1 MQNIITQV
9 SQTNES
15 FYNPL
20 LQHQQHNYNQDYYSN
35 EDNIQDEIYGNSLI
49 HLNIQEHH
57 YYITRDQLMS
67 LPESLLLCLFPS
79 GVFLDRDGQ
88 VITNLT
94 SEDEVYIINFDPK
107 CFEYIMEVFIK
118 AHEDLV
124 NYPVET
130 LFERPANN
138 SFVNTAKEFF
148 RFNNNSNSS
157 NLTSTTSNNN
167 STASQSKT
175 NGSDAQDLLH
185 QKPVIIVL
193 REDLDYYCVPLVEY
207 IFEQIPDLYLTKAQ
221 QDDNNDDLLQ
231 HFMAQI
237 KIAAGSYLS
246 GEKSIFQGL
255 FSSNRLKYQNN
266 NRSKKSSTN
275 NIQDDSNTSNTSS
288 NNNKISN
295 EPKLGPAEQHLMDML
310 CSSGFSRESQWG
322 NRTQEPGKTVISSL
336 SLCRLEN
343 ETTEGFRS
351 RLNDAICEWENQQ
364 RIKMKH
370 KNGNNKDY
378 DTTLTPTRSLM
389 SMKSITSNNNNNNNN
404 NNLKTSLT
412 TTGATNNPNKVVLNE
427 QYGKNNNNN
436 DNNDNDNSNSNN
448 KEKRKSSKFF
458 MLTGSVLS
466 SNSKSS
472 YQARAGNDNDSISK
486 SLGPLP
492 QVYDLIDKPDINA
505 KLLLFWRKP
514 ARKCWWGDEE
524 IELEVEVYGH
534 WVTDPKKGKVISL
547 KLPTSVNIEDE
558 LNKIKIPIRLH
569 IRRVWTLELS
579 VIGVQ

>member
-9 SQTNES
+9 SQNNEPL
-15 FYNPL
+15 YNPL
-20 LQHQQHNYNQDYYSN
+20 LQQQQQNYNQDYYTN
-35 EDNIQDEIYGNSLI
+35 DDNFPDEIYGNSLI

-79 GVFLDRDGQ
+79 GAFLDRDGQ

-94 SEDEVYIINFDPK
+94 PDDEVYIINFDPK
-107 CFEYIMEVFIK
+107 CFEYLMDVFTK
-118 AHEDLV
+118 AHEDLI
-124 NYPVET
+124 NYPVEK
-130 LFERPANN
+130 LFERPTKNSLVDSAKGFFGFGNN
-138 SFVNTAKEFF
+138 
-148 RFNNNSNSS
+148 NNNSPK
-157 NLTSTTSNNN
+157 LTSNP
-167 STASQSKT
+167 T
-175 NGSDAQDLLH
+175 NGDNMTSQNNTGSGAQELLH

-193 REDLDYYCVPLVEY
+193 REDLDYYCVPLVECV
-207 IFEQIPDLYLTKAQ
+207 FEQIPDLNLTKAQ

-246 GEKSIFQGL
+246 GENSIFQGL

-266 NRSKKSSTN
+266 NKNKRS
-275 NIQDDSNTSNTSS
+275 SS
-288 NNNKISN
+288 NDISGSGSGN
-295 EPKLGPAEQHLMDML
+295 SEPKLGPAEQHLMDML
-310 CSSGFSRESQWG
+310 CSSGFTKESQWG

-351 RLNDAICEWENQQ
+351 KLNDAILKWENQQ
-364 RIKMKH
+364 KVKLKD
-370 KNGNNKDY
+370 KNRTYKDS
-378 DTTLTPTRSLM
+378 DTILARTGSLM
-389 SMKSITSNNNNNNNN
+389 NMRSISDSN
-404 NNLKTSLT
+404 NNLKTSIT
-412 TTGATNNPNKVVLNE
+412 TTEITNTPNKRTSNE
-427 QYGKNNNNN
+427 KH
-436 DNNDNDNSNSNN
+436 SNN
-448 KEKRKSSKFF
+448 KKEKRKSSRLS
-458 MLTGSVLS
+458 MLTGSAVSLGS
-466 SNSKSS
+466 
-472 YQARAGNDNDSISK
+472 RIGNDDDSISK

-492 QVYDLIDKPDINA
+492 QVYDLVAKPDINA

-524 IELEVEVYGH
+524 IELEVEIYGH

-547 KLPTSVNIEDE
+547 KLPTSVNLEDE
-558 LNKIKIPIRLH
+558 LNKIKVPVRLH

-579 VIGVQ
+579 IIGVQ

>member
-9 SQTNES
+9 SQDNEP

-20 LQHQQHNYNQDYYSN
+20 LQQQQNYNQDYYSN
-35 EDNIQDEIYGNSLI
+35 ENNIQDEIYGNSLI

-94 SEDEVYIINFDPK
+94 PEDEVYIINFDPK
-107 CFEYIMEVFIK
+107 CFEYIMEVFTK
-118 AHEDLV
+118 AHEDLT
-124 NYPVET
+124 NHPVEK
-130 LFERPANN
+130 LFERPTNN
-138 SFVNTAKEFF
+138 SFVNTAKGFF
-148 RFNNNSNSS
+148 RFGNNSNSS
-157 NLTSTTSNNN
+157 NLTPTTSNNN
-167 STASQSKT
+167 NITSQAKT
-175 NGSDAQDLLH
+175 GSSSAQDLLH

-193 REDLDYYCVPLVEY
+193 REDLDYYCVPLIEY
-207 IFEQIPDLYLTKAQ
+207 VFEQIPDLYLTKSQ

-246 GEKSIFQGL
+246 GENSIFQGL
-255 FSSNRLKYQNN
+255 FSSNRLKYQSNN
-266 NRSKKSSTN
+266 INKKSSTN
-275 NIQDDSNTSNTSS
+275 NNQDSS
-288 NNNKISN
+288 DIK

-310 CSSGFSRESQWG
+310 CSSGFNRESQWG

-351 RLNDAICEWENQQ
+351 RLNDAICKWENQQ

-370 KNGNNKDY
+370 KSGNNKDY
-378 DTTLTPTRSLM
+378 DTILTPTRSLM
-389 SMKSITSNNNNNNNN
+389 NIKSITDS
-404 NNLKTSLT
+404 S
-412 TTGATNNPNKVVLNE
+412 
-427 QYGKNNNNN
+427 
-436 DNNDNDNSNSNN
+436 NDNSNNLKPSITTTGITNNLNKVTLSEKQSNDHSN
-448 KEKRKSSKFF
+448 PNNKKEKRKSSKFSV
-458 MLTGSVLS
+458 LTGSVLS
-466 SNSKSS
+466 SSS
-472 YQARAGNDNDSISK
+472 RSSSQVRTGNDNDSVSK

-492 QVYDLIDKPDINA
+492 HVYDLVARPDINA

-534 WVTDPKKGKVISL
+534 WITDPKKGKVISL
-547 KLPTSVNIEDE
+547 KLPTSVNIEEE
-558 LNKIKIPIRLH
+558 LNKIKIPVRLH